1 MSHLAALPTAS
12 AVQHAWA
19 TIRAEQPQLTD
30 RQALERL
37 VLLTTDRQQP
47 RSNAETTAVAA
58 LPYTPAGLAR
68 VLELGLALLNSER
81 TTHTQETARTGLG
94 AFYTPPELVDGL
106 LRHSLQ
112 PQIERA
118 LQSHLPTL
126 ALARVTVLDPAC
138 GGGHFLVAAARLL
151 AVAWQQALHG
161 GGQPGPEAWQRAL
174 GAVAGIDIE
183 PLAAQV
189 TAAALL
195 NCAQNDAPPD
205 HHDPPPPCVIS
216 APLLQISD
224 FLDTPP
230 QRRFSLV
237 VGNPPFLSQLQTA
250 TVRQKSAQ
258 ASGHP
263 RGAYTDVA
271 AQFLSAGLQW
281 LAPGGTLALLQPLS
295 TLSTRDAGPV
305 RDFLR
310 QQATIRAV
318 WLGTGKHFADAQV
331 ATCALIADLDQHGQP
346 PVQILQGTGFE
357 LVTTAELPESGPWSG
372 LLAAHLGVPALAL
385 KGRGTLSELAKT
397 TADFRDQYYGLQGHL
412 RDLKPTQQPDAS
424 HPPLVLTGHIDPLQC
439 RWGEVPVRFGGQAWQ
454 RPVVDLASLAA
465 QSPKLGVWAQARLV
479 PKLVVATQSKVLEAA
494 VDARGDWL
502 NTTPTLSIL
511 PKDPADLWLLAAVV
525 LSAPA
530 TVWAWQHGAGSAM
543 SVHAVKLSAKQLAQ
557 LPLPADRDLWEQAA
571 KVLQAKQLSNP
582 PQRRAALLE
591 ASRLMTQAYAI
602 DNPDEIYS
610 FWLKQLGPIKP

>member
-1 MSHLAALPTAS
+1 MSHLATLPTAS
-12 AVQHAWA
+12 AVQQAWVA
-19 TIRAEQPQLTD
+19 IRTEQPQLTD
-30 RQALERL
+30 RETLERL

-47 RSNAETTAVAA
+47 RSSAEKTAVAA
-58 LPYTPAGLAR
+58 LPYAPAGLAR

-118 LQSHLPTL
+118 LQSPLPAL
-126 ALARVTVLDPAC
+126 ALARVSVLDPAC

-151 AVAWQQALHG
+151 AVAWQQAFHG

-183 PLAAQV
+183 PLALQV
-189 TAAALL
+189 CAAALKCL
-195 NCAQNDAPPD
+195 SDTA
-205 HHDPPPPCVIS
+205 PPCVIS
-216 APLLQISD
+216 APMLQISD

-230 QRRFSLV
+230 QRQFSLV

-258 ASGHP
+258 PSGQP

-271 AQFLSAGLQW
+271 AQFLSAGLEW
-281 LAPGGTLALLQPLS
+281 LTPGGTLALLQPLS

-305 RDFLR
+305 REFLR

-331 ATCALIADLDQHGQP
+331 ATCAIIADLDQPGQP

-412 RDLKPTQQPDAS
+412 SELKPGQQPDAS

-494 VDARGDWL
+494 VDAQGSWL

-511 PKDPADLWLLAAVV
+511 PKNPKDLWLLAAVV
-525 LSAPA
+525 LSPPA

-543 SVHAVKLSAKQLAQ
+543 SVTAVKLSAKQLAQ
-557 LPLPADRDLWEQAA
+557 LPLPVDRQLWQEAADLLEAGHTGKA
-571 KVLQAKQLSNP
+571 PK
-582 PQRRAALLE
+582 RRAALLE
-591 ASRLMTQAYAI
+591 ASHLMTQAYAL
-602 DNPDEIYS
+602 DNPDEIYG
-610 FWLKQLGPIKP
+610 FWLKLLGPVKP